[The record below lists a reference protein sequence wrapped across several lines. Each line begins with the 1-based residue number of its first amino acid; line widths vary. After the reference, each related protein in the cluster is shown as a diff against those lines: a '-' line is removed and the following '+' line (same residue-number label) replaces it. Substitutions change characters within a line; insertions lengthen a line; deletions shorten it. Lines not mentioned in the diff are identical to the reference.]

1 VKIPFSDDPYRILN
15 LVFIIIILLVIAYSI
30 YYGTPGRE
38 HPIPSGSELLTG
50 KTSISTGLSRSF
62 SAIVR
67 FRFHEAREL
76 NPYGIRIFMFFL
88 LQLLMRVSGF
98 FIISKVNRKKF
109 IRADIIVSV
118 LLFIILFWPFLN
130 EILKYSLF

>member
-1 VKIPFSDDPYRILN
+1 MPE
-15 LVFIIIILLVIAYSI
+15 
-30 YYGTPGRE
+30 RE

-67 FRFHEAREL
+67 FKFHEAREL